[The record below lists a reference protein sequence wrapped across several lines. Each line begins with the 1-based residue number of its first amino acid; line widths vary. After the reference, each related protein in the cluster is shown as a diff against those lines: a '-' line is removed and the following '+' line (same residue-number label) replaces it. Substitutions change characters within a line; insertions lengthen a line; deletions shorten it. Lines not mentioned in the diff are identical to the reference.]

1 MSLTQNTNN
10 QPEQNWKTRIYLT
23 GATAGTFFGLLASY
37 LFARAAEEE
46 AERNGGKPMKI
57 PTTQLLGLALAA
69 LGLIRQIAEMG
80 KGDKKK

>member
-1 MSLTQNTNN
+1 
-10 QPEQNWKTRIYLT
+10 
-23 GATAGTFFGLLASY
+23 
-37 LFARAAEEE
+37 
-46 AERNGGKPMKI
+46 MKV